1 MTANGYSFL
10 PWLRSG
16 LSTRITGDPGTSE
29 RATVPVK
36 LLLTGEALDGT
47 PLSRTVER
55 PVQLYG
61 PGDVVGIDPRAVSRR
76 EPLPGTTNIEPNHL
90 AHIEFYDED
99 FPWRYSP
106 AAADGSTDRLA
117 PWLALVVLAART
129 DATGAPAEFE
139 EGAGGAPLPFVT
151 VKNPGALPPPDQLG
165 AWAHV
170 HVHGSLDDA
179 VVAGELSG
187 PGDPVLQSLAEV
199 LRTDPDR
206 ACSRLVCPRHLQH
219 DRTYEAF
226 LVPAFETGRL
236 AGLGLDPALAP
247 GALYSA
253 WGPHYPDR
261 KGEGRLP
268 YYLRWSFTTSDN
280 GDFRYLVTLLK
291 PRRPADE
298 VGRRDMDVHRS
309 AGPGLPPITTP
320 ASIGGVLRL
329 GGALQVP
336 RPPGRPVDDWENWD
350 NWYDAPAPAAP
361 YPHPFQQALANL
373 VNLADA
379 YQDRTP
385 AAAHA
390 ALPGAQARALSAGVD
405 PVITPPLYGRWHALT
420 SKLLV
425 DDAGH
430 PLPSPANRN
439 WVHRLNLD
447 PRNRVAANFGTRV
460 VQARQDEFMDA
471 AWAQIGD
478 VLEAN
483 ARIRAAHLAR
493 EVGHRLQVKHLD
505 PPTAPPGAVAPPPT
519 GKYLTLTA
527 PAHPRVTTPA
537 AAPAAGQRPAG
548 ADDTAEPLTE
558 QLAVGF
564 QVAASQVAAAPLSAA
579 MRRLT
584 RPGGRLMRSL
594 TFPPEQPREA
604 LVPRMDAATGAVTAA
619 APKVKPAALVTPG
632 QLDQVLHPG
641 SGARAAQGTTNPVG
655 SLPNSPDF
663 VLKEIGDPVP
673 PTTGGTVDS
682 PEAQRYKGA
691 LHELYDGW
699 DASAAV
705 GRPVPR
711 ERLGVAGTT
720 DAVLARLRSD
730 TTVPRSLLGSVDVP
744 ERLRPFAEEF
754 IEAMAYPVI
763 DLPMYQSLI
772 DLSVEVFVPHLDLIP
787 ANSITLLANNRRFI
801 ESFLVGLNH
810 EMARELLWREY
821 PTDQRGTPFRQFW
834 DPRAALPQLGET
846 PEERRERLYDIQPVH
861 RWGPAALLGQNDN
874 RQQPG
879 TPQKP
884 PGTPQK
890 EDLVLVI
897 RGELLKKYPNTAVYA
912 HRAAWPLDADGNPVT
927 TGERVPAPLPD
938 EDHPTAE
945 LIRLPL
951 YEAKVEPDVYLL
963 GFDLDAAEAR
973 GRPPGD
979 PGWFFVLKERPGEP
993 RFGVDEPEGPLPPVK
1008 VWNDLTWQHVDP
1020 DHLGFVEFTDAT
1032 HVPLAPFDG
1041 SPDELEKQQQRT
1053 EDSALPLWYSRLS
1066 SADIA
1071 YILFRAPVM
1080 VAIHAQE
1087 MLPVWPTTP

>member
-16 LSTRITGDPGTSE
+16 LSTRITGDPGSSS
-29 RATVPVK
+29 RATIPVK
-36 LLLTGEALDGT
+36 LLLSGEALDGS
-47 PLSRTVER
+47 PLSRPVER

-61 PGDVVGIDPRAVSRR
+61 PGDVVGVEARAISRR
-76 EPLPGTTNIEPNHL
+76 EPQPGTTNVEPNYL

-99 FPWRYSP
+99 FLWRYSP
-106 AAADGSTDRLA
+106 AGPDGSTDRLA
-117 PWLALVVLAART
+117 PWLALVVLTAKSDPSGT
-129 DATGAPAEFE
+129 PAEFD
-139 EGAGGAPLPFVT
+139 EGSGGAPLPYVT
-151 VKNPGALPPPDQLG
+151 VKDPNALPPADQLG

-170 HVHGSLDDA
+170 HVHGSLDDQ
-179 VVAGELSG
+179 VARELSG
-187 PGDPVLQSLAEV
+187 PGDQVLQTLAEV

-206 ACSRLVCPRHLQH
+206 ACSRLVCPRHLQQ

-236 AGLGLDPALAP
+236 AGLGFDPALAP

-268 YYLRWSFTTSDN
+268 YYHRWSFTTGAT
-280 GDFRYLVTLLK
+280 GDFEYLVRLLQ
-291 PRRPADE
+291 PRRPAPE
-298 VGRRDMDVHRS
+298 VGRRGMDVHRP

-329 GGALQVP
+329 GGALQLP
-336 RPPGRPVDDWENWD
+336 EQPVDDWENWD
-350 NWYDAPAPAAP
+350 NWYDKPAPAAP

-373 VNLADA
+373 VNLAEA
-379 YQDRTP
+379 YRDRTP

-390 ALPGAQARALSAGVD
+390 ALPGDQAQALSAGVD

-420 SKLLV
+420 SRLLI

-430 PLPSPANRN
+430 PLPSPANRA

-447 PRNRVAANFGTRV
+447 PRYRVAANFGTRV

-478 VLEAN
+478 VLQAN
-483 ARIRAAHLAR
+483 ARIREAQLAR
-493 EVGHRLQVKHLD
+493 EVGHRLQVRHLE
-505 PPTAPPGAVAPPPT
+505 PPAAPAGAVAPPPT

-537 AAPAAGQRPAG
+537 TTPTGRPAG
-548 ADDTAEPLTE
+548 TDRTDVSDGTDGTDAADGAAE

-564 QVAASQVAAAPLSAA
+564 QVATSRVAAAPLSAP

-584 RPGGRLMRSL
+584 RPGARLMRSL
-594 TFPPEQPREA
+594 TFPPDQPREA
-604 LVPRMDAATGAVTAA
+604 LVPRMDAATAAVTAA

-632 QLDQVLHPG
+632 QLDQVLHPVVG
-641 SGARAAQGTTNPVG
+641 VRTAAPADPVG
-655 SLPNSPDF
+655 SLPKSPDF
-663 VLKEIGDPVP
+663 VIKEIGDPVP
-673 PTTGGTVDS
+673 PTTGGDRDS
-682 PEAQRYKGA
+682 PEAQRFKGA
-691 LHELYDGW
+691 LNELYAGW

-705 GRPVPR
+705 GQPAVR

-720 DAVLARLRSD
+720 DAVLSRLRSD
-730 TTVPRSLLGSVDVP
+730 TTVPRSLLGAVDLP
-744 ERLRPFAEEF
+744 DRLRPFAEEF

-772 DLSVEVFVPHLDLIP
+772 DLSVDVFAPNLNLIP

-810 EMARELLWREY
+810 EMAREMLWREY

-834 DPRAALPQLGET
+834 DPRAVLSPPGET
-846 PEERRERLYDIQPVH
+846 PEQRRERLYDIRPIH

-874 RQQPG
+874 RQQQG
-879 TPQKP
+879 TA
-884 PGTPQK
+884 QK

-912 HRAAWPLDADGNPVT
+912 HRAVWPLDDDGNPVT

-938 EDHPTAE
+938 EDHPTAD
-945 LIRLPL
+945 LVRLPL
-951 YEAKVEPDVYLL
+951 YEAKVEPDIYLL

-973 GRPPGD
+973 GKPPGD
-979 PGWFFVLKERPGEP
+979 LGWFFVLKERPGEP
-993 RFGVDEPEGPLPPVK
+993 RFGVDEPEGPLPSVE

-1020 DHLGFVEFTDAT
+1020 DHLGFIEFTDAT

-1041 SPDELEKQQQRT
+1041 SEDDQEKQQQRT
-1053 EDSALPLWYSRLS
+1053 EDDALPLWYSRLS

-1071 YILFRAPVM
+1071 YILFQAPVM
-1080 VAIHAQE
+1080 VAVHAQE
-1087 MLPVWPTTP
+1087 MLPVWPTTT